1 MGSLL
6 ISHKTEP
13 ILELNNVSKIFPH
26 FTKEETESERRK
38 AGKGFVWESDG
49 QRQRSCD
56 LRASLRGNRADHSY
70 PVATVALPE
79 QIYFIK

>member
-13 ILELNNVSKIFPH
+13 ILELNNALKTFPH

-38 AGKGFVWESDG
+38 VVKGFIWESDG
-49 QRQRSCD
+49 QHQLSCD
-56 LRASLRGNRADHSY
+56 LRQPTLEETELIIHIRW
-70 PVATVALPE
+70 
-79 QIYFIK
+79 Q